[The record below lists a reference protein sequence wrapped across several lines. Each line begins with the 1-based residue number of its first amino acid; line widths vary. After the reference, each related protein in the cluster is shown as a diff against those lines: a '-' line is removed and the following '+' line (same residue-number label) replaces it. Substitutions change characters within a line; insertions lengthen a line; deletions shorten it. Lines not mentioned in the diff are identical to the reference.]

1 MAAAPS
7 CFIIPCKDSIRPS
20 AKLFLH
26 DKEGKTVGNNFSHQ
40 KVSRCS
46 SSLNGMMNHRQTWTA
61 LHDYADVFSN
71 RSISKR
77 VAIHMFRSRRP
88 IPFQNIAG
96 LTLWKKSKGNN
107 YVRASNCI
115 SWIDRSILWSY
126 MTARRCREGQLKALD
141 SYFSKVDDDEDQ
153 KHSSSKAAVEG
164 SQVTAKTGLVSLETY
179 FDKLNDGL
187 QTRDAKFL
195 LSIKDGSER
204 NQKGRFNVSNGEYC
218 EQTASSM
225 NGSKSRMSL
234 ESIDDEA
241 VPLTLA
247 EKNIENPEPYD
258 EASDFYLIN
267 LLASINIAVFLF
279 EIASPVRN
287 SDFEQLSLP
296 LMYGGKINK
305 LILDGEWWRLVTP
318 MFLGFMGP
326 VFAIIGA
333 WLVYQ
338 VQNKKAM
345 SKEFSERMFFNAI
358 LATSLSFVISNFE
371 QIDQWSHLGAALS
384 GVVYGFLVFPAARL
398 NDVSAESTLDEDI
411 SLFKHQADPFKS
423 AVIFS
428 LFILFLLSLAF
439 LFQPNLDLL
448 ELDDPL
454 L

>member
-7 CFIIPCKDSIRPS
+7 CFIIPCKDSIGPS

-26 DKEGKTVGNNFSHQ
+26 HKEGKTVGNNFSHQ

-96 LTLWKKSKGNN
+96 LTLS
-107 YVRASNCI
+107 SNCI

-126 MTARRCREGQLKALD
+126 MTARRCCEGQLKALD

-153 KHSSSKAAVEG
+153 KHSSSKATVEG

-179 FDKLNDGL
+179 FGKLNDGS
-187 QTRDAKFL
+187 QTRDTKFL

-225 NGSKSRMSL
+225 NGSKSRIKEYS
-234 ESIDDEA
+234 
-241 VPLTLA
+241 
-247 EKNIENPEPYD
+247 NPEPYD

-345 SKEFSERMFFNAI
+345 PKEFSEGMFFNAI

-384 GVVYGFLVFPAARL
+384 GVVYGFLVFPAAQL